1 MGNAQMKIGELA
13 AELRLNPKTIRY
25 YERIGL
31 LPDPERTSS
40 GYRLYEED
48 DRARLEFILKAKR
61 MGLTLEE
68 VREVLS
74 LRNDGRRPC
83 RHVLQM
89 VDEKLGAIEDQ
100 LRTLADL
107 RRELLSLRDEAVD
120 AAKREGSVCSLI
132 EGHEVRPA

>member
-1 MGNAQMKIGELA
+1 MGTAQMKIGELA
-13 AELRLNPKTIRY
+13 GELRLNPKTIRY

-31 LPDPERTSS
+31 LPDPERTSA

-89 VDEKLGAIEDQ
+89 VDEKLAAIEEQ

-107 RRELLSLRDEAVD
+107 RRELFSLRGEAED
-120 AAKREGSVCSLI
+120 AMKREGSVCSLI